1 VLNQSD
7 TENILA
13 AVQAVRTIG
22 TDLFKSI
29 EKSLDGNAIAAM
41 ALMGQKLNPVA
52 TTPIQDSIEQTVH
65 IDKVEFP
72 NVTSRAE
79 IEEAFISLTNDAAQ
93 WARRKT

>member
-1 VLNQSD
+1 LFDDAKLAFLHQKELVLNQSD

-41 ALMGQKLNPVA
+41 ALMG
-52 TTPIQDSIEQTVH
+52 
-65 IDKVEFP
+65 
-72 NVTSRAE
+72 
-79 IEEAFISLTNDAAQ
+79 
-93 WARRKT
+93 